1 MPSRRHAAKATAAGC
16 EIYVSGVV
24 DPAAEA
30 GRLAKERAEL
40 EKKVKTLQGR
50 LANKG
55 YTDKAPP
62 HLVQQ
67 TRDELASAE
76 AELAKL

>member
-1 MPSRRHAAKATAAGC
+1 M
-16 EIYVSGVV
+16 
-24 DPAAEA
+24 
-30 GRLAKERAEL
+30 AKERADL
-40 EKKVKTLQGR
+40 EKKVKTLTGR
-50 LANKG
+50 LSNKG